1 MTPPKLPFFFIFLM
15 APADGRDEI
24 LGDLN
29 ERFLAIARRRGTRG
43 ATLWY
48 WSQAWSAVVRFG
60 ARRLNLR
67 LPIRSGPNRINGPQP
82 RNRVEVMNSTFSD
95 IRYAV
100 RGLIKSPGFTAAT
113 VLTLALGIGANTAMF
128 SAINSI
134 LVKPPAYEDP
144 DRLIMGLSTYKSQM
158 AGNVSAMDYFDFRDQ
173 NDVLESMA
181 AIASFPLGVPV
192 IGTGEPERVQSAIVT
207 VNLFQTLGVDPQLGR
222 HFVPEEESRDSD
234 NVVLISHGYWQR
246 DFGGESSVLGRTLIL
261 NGTPYAIIG
270 VMPAGFNFLHEVDL
284 WRPMQANADWTGARR
299 FHNFF
304 TVGRLKTDVTL
315 EQAQAQM
322 DVIAR
327 QLAVEYPES
336 NKYYGLRLFGLHE
349 SLVFFV
355 RPALLMLM
363 GAVGLVLLIV
373 CGNVASLLLARS
385 LARRTEVAVRSALGA
400 TRSRLVRQFLAES
413 TVLAVTGG
421 ALGLLFVQWSLA
433 TVRRMAPPE
442 LPGVANL
449 GIDGVGLAFAL
460 GVSVLTGLLFGI
472 VPALRSAKSDTSQE
486 LKASGRT
493 TETGAGIR
501 LRGSLVVAQVALSLV
516 LLIGSGLL
524 IRSFLSLRYVDSGFD
539 SSNLLT
545 AEITLPMTGDYE
557 EPEQRIRF
565 YESLMNDIAVLPG
578 VEAVAASNRLPVKN
592 RGGDVNVYAAERPPV
607 TEGELRTALIRTV
620 TPGYFETMRI
630 PLMAGR
636 EFTPTDDGDA
646 PRVVIVDESVAER
659 YFPGENPLG
668 RGLVV
673 DVGTDEPWEII
684 GVAGYVRQNNL
695 QEGDWN
701 PTVYFPYKHG
711 PRLTMR
717 LAIRSN
723 GEPLALVGGLRRA
736 LRALNRD
743 IPLAAVETM
752 DEVLAGSVTQP
763 KMQAYLVGA
772 FALVALL
779 LAAIGLY
786 GVLAYAVSQRIHEMG
801 IRIALGANAG
811 NVMRLVLRTGMGMV
825 GIGLGIGL
833 VAGFGLTR
841 FLQSLLYQVAPTDPT
856 TFIGV
861 TVVLFVVGL
870 AACFLPAWKA
880 VKTDPLVALRV
891 E

>member
-1 MTPPKLPFFFIFLM
+1 
-15 APADGRDEI
+15 
-24 LGDLN
+24 
-29 ERFLAIARRRGTRG
+29 
-43 ATLWY
+43 
-48 WSQAWSAVVRFG
+48 
-60 ARRLNLR
+60 
-67 LPIRSGPNRINGPQP
+67 
-82 RNRVEVMNSTFSD
+82 MNATFSD

-128 SAINSI
+128 SAVNFI
-134 LVKPPAYEDP
+134 LVKPLAY
-144 DRLIMGLSTYKSQM
+144 DRLIMGLSTYKSQLM
-158 AGNVSAMDYFDFRDQ
+158 GNVSAMDYWDFRDQ

-181 AIASFPLGVPV
+181 TITSFRLGVTV
-192 IGTGEPERVQSAIVT
+192 VGTGEAERVQGAIVS

-222 HFVPEEESRDSD
+222 HFVPEEEFRDSG
-234 NVVLISHGYWQR
+234 NVILISHGYWQR
-246 DFGGESSVLGRTLIL
+246 NFGGDAGVLGRTLLL
-261 NGTPYAIIG
+261 NGTPFAIIG
-270 VMPAGFNFLHEVDL
+270 VMPAGFHFLHDVEL
-284 WRPMQANADWTGARR
+284 WRPMQVEADWTVARR
-299 FHNFF
+299 WHNFF
-304 TVGRLKTDVTL
+304 TVGRLKPGVTMG
-315 EQAQAQM
+315 QAQAQM
-322 DVIAR
+322 DVIAG

-413 TVLAVTGG
+413 AVLAVTGG
-421 ALGLLFVQWSLA
+421 ALGLLFVQWALA
-433 TVRRMAPPE
+433 TIRRMAPPE

-449 GIDGVGLAFAL
+449 SIDGVGLGFAL
-460 GVSVLTGLLFGI
+460 GVSVLTGLMFGI

-493 TETGAGIR
+493 TETGSGIR

-524 IRSFLSLRYVDSGFD
+524 IRSFLSLRYVDAGFD
-539 SSNLLT
+539 PSNLLT
-545 AEITLPMTGDYE
+545 AEITLPRTGDYE

-607 TEGELRTALIRTV
+607 TEGELRTALVRTV
-620 TPGYFETMRI
+620 SPGYFETMRI
-630 PLMAGR
+630 PLLTGR
-636 EFTPTDDGDA
+636 EFTPSDDSDA

-684 GVAGYVRQNNL
+684 GVAGFVRQNNL

-701 PTVYFPYKHG
+701 PTVYFPYLQG

-717 LAIRSN
+717 LAIRSS

-736 LRALNRD
+736 LGALNRD

-752 DEVLAGSVTQP
+752 DEVLSGSVTQP
-763 KMQAYLVGA
+763 KMQAYLVGG

-833 VAGFGLTR
+833 VAGFGFTR
-841 FLQSLLYQVAPTDPT
+841 FLQSLLYQIAPTDPV

-861 TVVLFVVGL
+861 TVVLFIVGL

-891 E
+891 Q